1 MSKAE
6 DCLDELGMTLDE
18 FLESPE
24 AQDSVMIGIC
34 KNPNCSYTTE
44 VEPDCRT
51 GYCEEC
57 QTQTVRSLL
66 VLLGLI

>member
-1 MSKAE
+1 
-6 DCLDELGMTLDE
+6 
-18 FLESPE
+18 
-24 AQDSVMIGIC
+24 MIGIC
-34 KNPNCSYTTE
+34 KNPDCSYTTE